1 MKNSNTSESSSTME
15 APRFFCGPASR
26 NSSIW
31 LPIMF
36 VFGEPET
43 SWFV

>member
-1 MKNSNTSESSSTME
+1 MKNSSTSESSSTSE
-15 APRFFCGPASR
+15 APRFFCGPCSR

-31 LPIMF
+31 LPIML

-43 SWFV
+43 SVFV